1 MICRYHTLCNSET
14 CPNRKPHPHD
24 AFCSGGRCSWGD
36 NTFCVPES
44 TRELVEE
51 LIRGN
56 ELTTLSEAELV
67 DRIMAIFENKEEA
80 V

>member
-1 MICRYHTLCNSET
+1 MKCNHAHECNSTECWHREDHEKT
-14 CPNRKPHPHD
+14 S
-24 AFCSGGRCSWGD
+24 FCASGYCRWAWD
-36 NTFCVPES
+36 TKCVPES